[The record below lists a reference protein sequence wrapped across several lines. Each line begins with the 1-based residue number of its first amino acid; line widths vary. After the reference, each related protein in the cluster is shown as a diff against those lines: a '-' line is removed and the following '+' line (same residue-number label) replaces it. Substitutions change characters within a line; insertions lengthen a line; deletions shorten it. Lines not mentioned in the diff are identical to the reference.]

1 MPLLAE
7 LQFGA
12 VLTYV
17 ARGTTP
23 EMEQAKA
30 VTHSLKRDGR
40 LALPDGT
47 RPTTTEYLCSLLR
60 NAFQSC
66 PALANVLTS
75 DCALVPVPGA
85 ALRVTDGLWVPE
97 RLARA
102 MIASGFGSQV
112 LPCVTRTVAVQ
123 KSATA
128 LPGQR
133 PSAHDHYNS
142 MAVETRLAWPS
153 KLLLVDDVV
162 TKGASLIGAASR
174 LREAAPHSR
183 IVGFAMV
190 RTLRSSAEFQS
201 WFNPV
206 VGRITVS
213 NYGECNCAL

>member
-12 VLTYV
+12 VVTYV

-30 VTHSLKRDGR
+30 VTHSLKRDAK

-47 RPTTTEYLCSLLR
+47 RPTTTEYLSSLLR
-60 NAFQSC
+60 SAFHTC
-66 PALANVLTS
+66 PALANVITS

-102 MIASGFGSQV
+102 MIATGFGSQL
-112 LPCVTRTVAVQ
+112 LPCIRRTVAVQ

-142 MAVETRLAWPS
+142 MAVDAPLGWPPR
-153 KLLLVDDVV
+153 LLLVDDVV

-174 LREAAPHSR
+174 LREAAPHSE
-183 IVGFAMV
+183 IVAFAMV

-201 WFNPV
+201 WFSPV
-206 VGRITVS
+206 VGRIVVTT
-213 NYGECNCAL
+213 YGECSCTL